1 MPVKGSCKQNDLASK
16 GLLKAPKRGLMG
28 PPAPPCPTPQRIQPR
43 TRRQTC
49 SLDCSACGSVVC
61 CFSTHGVAASQVT
74 LMPRTKHLSRCAHL
88 CAPFKLFDPLF
99 ALCLP
104 LLVPLFSLPLDSP
117 PPISMAGTWAS
128 GGPLGPHRASAL
140 CNSIEPIDPLLSSAF
155 HSLSTQ

>member
-1 MPVKGSCKQNDLASK
+1 MTWL
-16 GLLKAPKRGLMG
+16 
-28 PPAPPCPTPQRIQPR
+28 QRIAEGTEEGFDGTTLPHPTAHDPWPVQPH
-43 TRRQTC
+43 TRRETC

-104 LLVPLFSLPLDSP
+104 FVCPCWCLCFPFHWIHHPRFQWL
-117 PPISMAGTWAS
+117 GH
-128 GGPLGPHRASAL
+128 GPRVGPHRASAL